1 MSSSRRVL
9 LTGASG
15 HVGGRLFKHLI
26 ETGSIDARAEIRAA
40 VRAGRPM
47 PEWSSAAEIIRGDI
61 AEPTVRENMLRNTH
75 TVVHLATRGFSAQVS
90 PTVAEI
96 NDEHEVTLELLR
108 DAVRLGARR
117 FIYLSSIHAY
127 GSALAGD
134 VDDMTPAVPT
144 TEYGR
149 SRLRIERDLTESAS
163 GSACQT
169 VIVRLTNSFG
179 TPVQPRAESW
189 NLLVHDLCR
198 QAAENDTIV
207 LRSDARTCRD
217 VMALRDVVE
226 VLKQVIESQTVSN
239 GTYLLASGNTLP
251 LADIASLV
259 VRLAHD
265 ELGKT
270 CSVRF
275 GEPGNDTPATFTLHS
290 RRLRELG
297 IAIPQH
303 RDEEVRDLL
312 RYARDTMSGPSI

>member
-1 MSSSRRVL
+1 VSSSRRVL

-15 HVGGRLFKHLI
+15 HVGGRLFEHLV
-26 ETGSIDARAEIRAA
+26 ETGGADLRAGLRVA
-40 VRAGRPM
+40 VRKGRPM
-47 PEWSSAAEIIRGDI
+47 PEWSSAVEIIHGDI
-61 AEPTVRENMLRNTH
+61 ADQKVRETMLRDTH
-75 TVVHLATRGFSAQVS
+75 TVVHLATRGFSARES
-90 PTVAEI
+90 PTVAEM
-96 NDEHEVTLELLR
+96 NDEHGVTLGLLR

-127 GSALAGD
+127 GSALVGD
-134 VDDMTPAVPT
+134 VDDSTPAAPT

-149 SRLRIERDLTESAS
+149 SRLRIERDLAGFAG

-169 VIVRLTNSFG
+169 IIVRLTNSFG
-179 TPVQPRAESW
+179 TPVQLRAETW

-198 QAAENDTIV
+198 QAAESDTVV

-226 VLKQVIESQTVSN
+226 VLKRVIESQTMTA

-251 LADIASLV
+251 LADIAESV
-259 VRLAHD
+259 TRLAH
-265 ELGKT
+265 EEFGKT
-270 CSVRF
+270 CHVRF
-275 GEPGNDTPATFTLHS
+275 REQSIDKPPTFTLHS

-303 RDEEVRDLL
+303 RDEEIRDLL
-312 RYARDTMSGPSI
+312 RYARDTVYGWSR

>member
-1 MSSSRRVL
+1 MSTSRRVL

-26 ETGSIDARAEIRAA
+26 ETGSIDARAKIRVA

-47 PEWSSAAEIIRGDI
+47 PKWSSAAEIIRGDI
-61 AEPTVRENMLRNTH
+61 AEPTVRENSLRDID
-75 TVVHLATRGFSAQVS
+75 TVVHLATRGFSARVS
-90 PTVAEI
+90 PTIAEM
-96 NDEHEVTLELLR
+96 NDEHEVTFELLR

-127 GSALAGD
+127 GSALMGD
-134 VDDMTPAVPT
+134 VDDLTPAVPT
-144 TEYGR
+144 SEYGR

-163 GSACQT
+163 GSACQLI
-169 VIVRLTNSFG
+169 IVRLTNSFG
-179 TPVQPRAESW
+179 TPVQPRAETW

-226 VLKQVIESQTVSN
+226 ALKQVIESQIISN
-239 GTYLLASGNTLP
+239 GTYLLASGNSLP
-251 LADIASLV
+251 LADIATSV
-259 VRLAHD
+259 ARLAHD

-270 CSVRF
+270 CGVRF

-297 IAIPQH
+297 IAIPQQ
-303 RDEEVRDLL
+303 RDEEIRDLL
-312 RYARDTMSGPSI
+312 RYARDTKMGRSI

>member
-1 MSSSRRVL
+1 MSLSRRVL

-26 ETGSIDARAEIRAA
+26 ETGGTNARNELRVA

-47 PEWSSAAEIIRGDI
+47 PEWSRAAEVIRGDI
-61 AEPTVRENMLRNTH
+61 AEPTVRENSLRDID
-75 TVVHLATRGFSAQVS
+75 TVVHLATRGFSARVS
-90 PTVAEI
+90 PTVAEM
-96 NDEHEVTLELLR
+96 NDEHEVTFELLR

-127 GSALAGD
+127 GSALMGD
-134 VDDMTPAVPT
+134 VDDLTPAVPT
-144 TEYGR
+144 SEYGR

-163 GSACQT
+163 GSACQLI
-169 VIVRLTNSFG
+169 IVRLTNSFG
-179 TPVQPRAESW
+179 TPVQPRAETW

-226 VLKQVIESQTVSN
+226 ALKQVIESQIISN
-239 GTYLLASGNTLP
+239 GTYLLASGNSLP
-251 LADIASLV
+251 LADIATSV
-259 VRLAHD
+259 ARLAHD

-303 RDEEVRDLL
+303 RDEEIRDLL
-312 RYARDTMSGPSI
+312 RYARDTIAGRST

>member
-1 MSSSRRVL
+1 VSTSRRVL

-26 ETGSIDARAEIRAA
+26 ETGSIDARAKIRVA

-47 PEWSSAAEIIRGDI
+47 PKWSSAAEIIRGDI
-61 AEPTVRENMLRNTH
+61 AEPTVREDSLRDMD
-75 TVVHLATRGFSAQVS
+75 TVVHLATRGFSARVS
-90 PTVAEI
+90 PTVAEM
-96 NDEHEVTLELLR
+96 NDEYEVTLELLR

-117 FIYLSSIHAY
+117 FIYVSSIHAY
-127 GSALAGD
+127 GSALIGD
-134 VDDMTPAVPT
+134 VDDLTPAVPT
-144 TEYGR
+144 TEYGQ
-149 SRLRIERDLTESAS
+149 SRLRIERDLAELAS

-169 VIVRLTNSFG
+169 IIVRLTNSFG
-179 TPVQPRAESW
+179 TPAQPRAESW

-198 QAAENDTIV
+198 QAAESDTIV

-226 VLKQVIESQTVSN
+226 VLKQVIESRTISS
-239 GTYLLASGNTLP
+239 GTYLLASGFTLAH
-251 LADIASLV
+251 ADITELV
-259 VRLAHD
+259 ARLAHD

-275 GEPGNDTPATFTLHS
+275 GEPSNDTPATFTLHS

-303 RDEEVRDLL
+303 REEEVRDLL
-312 RYARDTMSGPSI
+312 RYARDTMSGRST